1 MRHRCDLWHAHFFT
15 FYGAKMPSITQRT
28 LTISSGKRASI
39 KLDQPTWQA
48 VEWLARER
56 GQTWQ
61 EWCKQVLVEITGDEN
76 MTAAVREAAMA
87 GLLTATIYPNFEDRA
102 EQLALQDSHV
112 LMRNAAPIDDNEL
125 KSTLKRGK
133 VQGGSDFGGFE
144 VLFGFDEHGTDCI
157 WIKNRLRDGLHFAL
171 QAPQN

>member
-1 MRHRCDLWHAHFFT
+1 
-15 FYGAKMPSITQRT
+15 MPSIMQRT
-28 LTISSGKRASI
+28 LTVSTNKRASI

-56 GQTWQ
+56 GKTWQ
-61 EWCKQVLVEITGDEN
+61 EWCKQILVEVSGEEN

-87 GLLTATIYPNFEDRA
+87 GLLGATIFPDFHDRA
-102 EQLALQDSHV
+102 EQLALQESNA
-112 LMRNAAPIDDNEL
+112 LMRNAAPIDDKLLN
-125 KSTLKRGK
+125 STLKRAK

-157 WIKNRLRDGLHFAL
+157 WIKNRMRDGLHFVIQSAI
-171 QAPQN
+171 N

>member
-1 MRHRCDLWHAHFFT
+1 MS
-15 FYGAKMPSITQRT
+15 SIMQRT
-28 LTISSGKRASI
+28 LTVATNKRASI

-61 EWCKQVLVEITGDEN
+61 EWCKQTLVEVSGEEN
-76 MTAAVREAAMA
+76 MTAAVREAAMV
-87 GLLTATIYPNFEDRA
+87 GLLGATIFPDFQDRA
-102 EQLALQDSHV
+102 EQLALQESNV
-112 LMRNAAPIDDNEL
+112 LMRNSAPVDDTLL
-125 KSTLKRGK
+125 KSTLKRAK

-157 WIKNRLRDGLHFAL
+157 WIKNRMRNGLHFAI
-171 QAPQN
+171 QAPLN

>member
-1 MRHRCDLWHAHFFT
+1 
-15 FYGAKMPSITQRT
+15 MPSITQRT

-61 EWCKQVLVEITGDEN
+61 DWCKQVLVNVDGDDN
-76 MTAAVREAAMA
+76 MTASVREAAMA
-87 GLLTATIYPNFEDRA
+87 GLLGATIFPDLQARA
-102 EQLALQDSHV
+102 EQMAIQENHV
-112 LMRNAAPIDDNEL
+112 LMRNAAPIDNNLL
-125 KSTLKRGK
+125 KATLKRAK

-157 WIKNRLRDGLHFAL
+157 WIKNRMRDGLHFAIE
-171 QAPQN
+171 APLN